1 MASTKQRQALAKLNR
16 KIKLMNETTA
26 TVQAKVSESVSKLE
40 ADTHIRLA
48 GPMQL
53 AVMFNEF
60 VEDYRKNGDPFRTN
74 TNTGESYFNEQ
85 GANRTSYALNY
96 QGEDAGFIVL
106 RNEDIASH
114 CMIEVV
120 YVKPKFRKLGL
131 AALMYRW
138 AIVQKNATLIE
149 LSFGRVVDKIPYWRS
164 LGFTK
169 IMAMPEQKGTRIALC
184 FLSTNRGGDLNP
196 VSLKWLRSACNT
208 KYSQWHE
215 VTA

>member
-26 TVQAKVSESVSKLE
+26 TVHAKVYESISKV
-40 ADTHIRLA
+40 DPNSHIRLA

-60 VEDYRKNGDPFRTN
+60 VEDYRKNGDPFRTV
-74 TNTGESYFNEQ
+74 TNTGESYFNEE

-96 QGEDAGFIVL
+96 QGQDAGFIVL
-106 RNEDIASH
+106 RNEDMPRH

-149 LSFGRVVDKIPYWRS
+149 LSYGRVVDKIPYWRS

-169 IMAMPEQKGTRIALC
+169 LLAVPDQTGTRIGLC
-184 FLSTNRGGDLNP
+184 MLSTCHGGDLNP
-196 VSLKWLRSACNT
+196 VSLRYVRSACNT
-208 KYSQWHE
+208 NSKNWIA